1 MLYKSFANACNYCK
15 VFTVDLDPDFVDK
28 SYNDGDQGVG
38 FYKKIYDYIDGIF
51 SGTISTLSVGSIS
64 STPTQ

>member
-1 MLYKSFANACNYCK
+1 M
-15 VFTVDLDPDFVDK
+15 DLDPDFVDK